1 MKLLNPRSIGALV
14 AMVGGALWMAEGL
27 RYLTDTEPALNW
39 GSTYIGVAVFGFGLV
54 ITLVGLG
61 LLLRDFLGTR

>member
-1 MKLLNPRSIGALV
+1 
-14 AMVGGALWMAEGL
+14 MVGGALWMAEGL

-39 GSTYIGVAVFGFGLV
+39 GSTYIGVAVFGFGFV

>member
-14 AMVGGALWMAEGL
+14 AMAGGALWMAEGL

-39 GSTYIGVAVFGFGLV
+39 GSTYIGVAVFGFGFV

>member
-1 MKLLNPRSIGALV
+1 MLNPRSIGALV
-14 AMVGGALWMAEGL
+14 AMAGGALWMAEGL

-54 ITLVGLG
+54 ITLVGMG